1 MDAAVAGLLGAAI
14 GALAGVIGSVLTA
27 WQQNRMERERR
38 QAAQRDESLK
48 VQRQALLHLTELI
61 ATGTQAILW
70 LSWAAGAKSNIR
82 QEIDVYETRMR
93 GLLPQLVV
101 AQAAAAAVTDE
112 AFRHIVPLA
121 NNLTI
126 LDTKIGTAAAK
137 FSEGDDKSRRL
148 IAETK
153 QEAIILADSTVLEVR
168 AALRALEQV

>member
-70 LSWAAGAKSNIR
+70 LSWGSGR
-82 QEIDVYETRMR
+82 QIEYSP
-93 GLLPQLVV
+93 G
-101 AQAAAAAVTDE
+101 
-112 AFRHIVPLA
+112 
-121 NNLTI
+121 N
-126 LDTKIGTAAAK
+126 
-137 FSEGDDKSRRL
+137 
-148 IAETK
+148 
-153 QEAIILADSTVLEVR
+153 
-168 AALRALEQV
+168 